1 MIYKEKL
8 FLFGKIKSHAY
19 ETYTANDGCICLIL

>member
-8 FLFGKIKSHAY
+8 FKFGKIKSHAY
-19 ETYTANDGCICLIL
+19 ETYTANIGGICLVW